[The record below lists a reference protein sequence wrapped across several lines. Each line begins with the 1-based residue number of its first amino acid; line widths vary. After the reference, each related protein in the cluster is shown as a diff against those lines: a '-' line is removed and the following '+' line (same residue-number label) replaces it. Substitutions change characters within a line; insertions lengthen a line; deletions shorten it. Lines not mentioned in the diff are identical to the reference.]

1 MAAGN
6 NKLSPYS
13 VHVINL
19 GVSHFDKK
27 YALGIIIYHGM
38 WLLDLLLNAYTCPS
52 IRDEVLLCKVIYEI
66 IENKESLTQIKMSV
80 RVIAVLLLIKMIRIT
95 AHNKCKKWAVLRP
108 ELQRYKICHILPC
121 LLKTYFELM

>member
-13 VHVINL
+13 VHGINL

-38 WLLDLLLNAYTCPS
+38 
-52 IRDEVLLCKVIYEI
+52 
-66 IENKESLTQIKMSV
+66 
-80 RVIAVLLLIKMIRIT
+80 
-95 AHNKCKKWAVLRP
+95 
-108 ELQRYKICHILPC
+108 
-121 LLKTYFELM
+121 